1 MTALNRYARLE
12 GPGLW
17 RKGREA
23 QRRDVVVALG
33 KASLTL
39 SDSRSGAVLAHWS
52 LPAVVCLNPGTRPA
66 LYAPDA
72 DTGADGE
79 TLELDDETL
88 VEALDTIRSALN
100 PPQRA
105 RRLRRALAA
114 AVLVLAALAG
124 WLWFPPMLS
133 NHAASIVPQAGRAQ
147 IGRAALDGLPA
158 SVPQARVCTNAA
170 GRQALTTLRARILGS
185 GYRASVIAGVPGFE
199 SAHLPGQMILLGEAL
214 LLRLDS
220 PEALAGHLLAEALA
234 LEAEDP
240 LRDVLAFAGT
250 SATITLLRTGHL
262 PDRALDGYVAGR
274 VSLPPATPE
283 PEALGARLAALGL
296 SPAPYALSLPES
308 ASPLAEALADL
319 PRPDHDEPA
328 GRLLSDGEW
337 LTLQGICDT

>member
-1 MTALNRYARLE
+1 MTALNKYARLE

-17 RKGREA
+17 RTTHDS

-39 SDSRSGAVLAHWS
+39 SDSRSGEVLAHWS
-52 LPAVVCLNPGTRPA
+52 LPAVVRLNRGSWPA

-88 VEALDTIRSALN
+88 VEALETIRRALN
-100 PPQRA
+100 PPARA
-105 RRLRRALAA
+105 RRLRRAVAA
-114 AVLVLAALAG
+114 AVLALALLAG

-147 IGRAALDGLPA
+147 IGRAALDALPA
-158 SVPQARVCTNAA
+158 AMPQARVCTNPA

-185 GYRASVIAGVPGFE
+185 GYRASAIAGVPGFE
-199 SAHLPGQMILLGEAL
+199 AAHLPGRMILVGETL

-220 PEALAGHLLAEALA
+220 PEALAGYLLAEAQA

-240 LRDVLAFAGT
+240 LRDVLRFAGT
-250 SATITLLRTGHL
+250 RATMTLLTTGHL
-262 PDRALDGYVAGR
+262 PDNALDGYVAGR
-274 VSLPPATPE
+274 IALPPASPD
-283 PEALGARLAALGL
+283 PEALGTQLGALGL
-296 SPAPYALSLPES
+296 SPAPYAISLPAS
-308 ASPLAEALADL
+308 AAPLAEALADL
-319 PRPDHDEPA
+319 PRPGLDEPA

-337 LTLQGICDT
+337 LTLQGICDN